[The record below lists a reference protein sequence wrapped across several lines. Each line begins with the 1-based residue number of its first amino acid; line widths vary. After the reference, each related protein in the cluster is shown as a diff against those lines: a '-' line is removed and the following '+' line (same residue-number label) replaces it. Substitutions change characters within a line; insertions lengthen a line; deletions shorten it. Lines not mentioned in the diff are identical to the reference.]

1 MPLEWLGSAIGGVAN
16 AISSIFTGKANRKH
30 QARENQKDRDFNAEQ
45 AQISRDWQEEQYLKY
60 ESPAAQMQQMKSAGI
75 NPLQGVSSQSVG
87 SGSTASASSS
97 SLPQA
102 QAPDFSFLGELN
114 LMDKQIKGLKLD
126 NEIKV
131 EQDKKLEEET
141 KSLQLDNKKK
151 AIEANDWESYWQL
164 TKEQLFRNNK
174 KLAKDTEYVEEQKKI
189 AHEEF
194 RLARVN
200 ANNAEAVESAG
211 YNPQLSEAQ
220 LKSIDAEIAAAT
232 KDYQIEQRKT
242 SSEQAKRAL
251 DLFNKKFD
259 DEVDLLKSQRAAA
272 ELANMF
278 GEREFN
284 ATAYID
290 YFSDFFGFDPRLLP
304 PNAQGYIIQDLFR
317 AMYFQDGE
325 AMLTPGNFQTIKNN
339 VKTILKDFIDKDV
352 HIVTSENYSVGF
364 GPFSMAAGF
373 SR

>member
-16 AISSIFTGKANRKH
+16 AITSIFTGKANRKH
-30 QARENQKDRDFNAEQ
+30 QARENQKDREFNAEQ
-45 AQISRDWQEEQYLKY
+45 AQISRDWQEEQYVKY
-60 ESPAAQMQQMKSAGI
+60 ESPAAQMQQMKSAGV

-131 EQDKKLEEET
+131 QQDKKLEEET

-151 AIEANDWESYWQL
+151 AIEANDWESYWEL
-164 TKEQLFRNNK
+164 TKEQLFRSNK
-174 KLAKDTEYVEEQKKI
+174 KLAKDTEYVEELKKK

-200 ANNAEAVESAG
+200 ANNAEAVETAG

-220 LKSIDAEIAAAT
+220 LKSIDAEIASAT
-232 KDYQIEQRKT
+232 KDYQIEQHKT
-242 SSEQAKRAL
+242 TSEQAKRAL

-284 ATAYID
+284 LTNYIQLFYD
-290 YFSDFFGFDPRLLP
+290 IFGFDPRLLP
-304 PNAQGYIIQDLFR
+304 TYGQGYIIQDLLKSITVKDDN
-317 AMYFQDGE
+317 YIISKE
-325 AMLTPGNFQTIKNN
+325 NFAIIEEN
-339 VKTILKDFIDKDV
+339 VKSILNDYITKDV
-352 HIVTSENYSVGF
+352 HIVQSASSNIGF
-364 GPFSMAAGF
+364 GPFSFGAAF
-373 SR
+373 SQ